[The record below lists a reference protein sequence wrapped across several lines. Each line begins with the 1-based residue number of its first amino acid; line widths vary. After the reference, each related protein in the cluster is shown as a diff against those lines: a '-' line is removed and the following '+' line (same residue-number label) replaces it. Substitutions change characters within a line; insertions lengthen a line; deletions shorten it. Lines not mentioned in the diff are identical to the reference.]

1 MYAGEQF
8 HWNGW
13 FEHYEIMFNDLDLED
28 VGLLAVES

>member
-8 HWNGW
+8 RWNGL